1 MRQGEQSVLTSESS
15 NSRIFVPGWYGILP
29 VITLNWLSG
38 GVSLP
43 ALSTTL
49 SKALKYTTRRDV
61 SPYGLKVALYELDDV
76 DLRRDGRII
85 FHMIYRR
92 VCC

>member
-1 MRQGEQSVLTSESS
+1 LK
-15 NSRIFVPGWYGILP
+15 IFVPGWYRILP

-38 GVSLP
+38 GVSLL

-61 SPYGLKVALYELDDV
+61 SLCGLKVALYKLDNV
-76 DLRRDGRII
+76 DLRYNSRII
-85 FHMIYRR
+85 FYMIYGR
-92 VCC
+92 VCY